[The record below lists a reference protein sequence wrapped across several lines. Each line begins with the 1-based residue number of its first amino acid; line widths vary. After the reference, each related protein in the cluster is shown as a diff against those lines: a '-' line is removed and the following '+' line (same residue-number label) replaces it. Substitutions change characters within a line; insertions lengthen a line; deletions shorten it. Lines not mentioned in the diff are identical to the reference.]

1 MSEREF
7 LQRAEALLLAVEQ
20 CCDRINAQTD
30 ADIDAQRVDGMV
42 TLVFANGSQIVI
54 NWQKPLQEVW
64 LAASAGGFHYRFDAQ
79 QQAWLDTRGA
89 ADLGEFFARLSHCAS
104 AQSGMALEFAAPC
117 LQSGA

>member
-54 NWQKPLQEVW
+54 NWQKPLREVW

-79 QQAWLDTRGA
+79 RHAWLDTRGG
-89 ADLGEFFARLSHCAS
+89 GEFFAMLGQYAS
-104 AQSGMALEFAAPC
+104 AQAGMALDFSAGARLP
-117 LQSGA
+117 SGA